1 MADRSTF
8 LVATVTV
15 RSLQAAAHA
24 GSLRSM
30 EILLA
35 YGADASADNSFALK
49 DAADDKNKT
58 RLLLQHGAN
67 PDDHDR
73 HGWPPFK
80 RAVNWARLENIREMA
95 KWKEE
100 VEDIKEKDIA
110 EDRRDKY
117 NLIIEAIRQGRQ
129 DRQKY
134 LGKRERE
141 R

>member
-1 MADRSTF
+1 MA
-8 LVATVTV
+8 ACC
-15 RSLQAAAHA
+15 

-35 YGADASADNSFALK
+35 YSADASAANSSALEFL
-49 DAADDKNKT
+49 DDDKKKT

-67 PDDHDR
+67 PDDTFFGR
-73 HGWPPFK
+73 TRFK
-80 RAVNWARLENIREMA
+80 WAVNAAELEKIQEMA

-117 NLIIEAIRQGRQ
+117 NLIMEAIRQGRQ